1 MSIRSLLHSQES
13 EDSVLDL
20 DLDLDHVVFK
30 NTRNFIRT
38 VQFDEE
44 NFIRKL
50 TFEQR

>member
-1 MSIRSLLHSQES
+1 MSIRSLLNSKES

-20 DLDLDHVVFK
+20 DLDHVMFK
-30 NTRNFIRT
+30 NRRNF
-38 VQFDEE
+38 VKSMNFDEE